1 MTHTQTTYTNRIAL
15 RAGKKEARPAE
26 VGALASVL
34 EKSAT
39 ELKQSKLLKCKQT
52 LQIATFNVRT
62 LNRIGQLP
70 ELIASA
76 EENKIDII
84 CIQEHIYTHTEDIK
98 YHETSNGWS
107 LVTVSAWKNSVNAA
121 VGGVGLLI
129 GPRALKTINSVEKI
143 QPRMMAATFNGNPR
157 ATIVSCYS
165 PTNVSEETELVTFYD
180 ELSSL
185 VRSIPKHNML
195 VIGGDMNAQ
204 IGKDGNN
211 KYSLHNTSNRNG
223 QHLTDFMIENR
234 LTCLNTNYQKR
245 EGKLWTY
252 TYANNTKTQIDYVLI
267 NKKWKNSA
275 MNCEAYSS
283 FEGVSTDHRII
294 TAKIRLS
301 LRKNAKRTATTKH
314 YDWALLNNRDIR
326 DKYVLELRNRFETL
340 QEKTEKSTPNDEYE
354 NFVNAHLEAAAK
366 YIPTKLKTKYRVP
379 WETLVVREKRAL
391 VKTASKNYR
400 KNPTNTNA
408 LKLKTAQYQLAGV
421 YIKEQTEYIQNQIDK
436 IRDSVEDRQSRIAW
450 QTINEVSRRKNTA
463 KAKLKA
469 ANQQER
475 IKLWKQHFENL
486 LGNPPKITHEPITR
500 IISKQLD
507 IKLGPFTQ
515 EELDSVLRKM
525 KNRKAAGLDVIPP
538 EVWKARQFDD
548 ILLRHCNAVYNQNP
562 IDRWMKG
569 CILPFPKK
577 GDLGLA
583 KNYRGI
589 TLTSIAAKIYNA
601 LLRNRIEPEIDNI
614 LRKNQNGFRR
624 NRSTTSQILTIRR
637 ILEGVR
643 AKNLQATLIFVD
655 FTKAFD
661 SIHRGKM
668 EQILLAYGIPKE
680 TVEAITIL
688 YRNTKVKV

>member
-15 RAGKKEARPAE
+15 RAGKKGARPAE
-26 VGALASVL
+26 VGALASVF

-39 ELKQSKLLKCKQT
+39 ELKQSILLKCKQT
-52 LQIATFNVRT
+52 LQIVTFNVRT

-76 EENKIDII
+76 EEHKIDII
-84 CIQEHIYTHTEDIK
+84 CIQEHRYMHTEDIK
-98 YHETSNGWS
+98 YHETGKGWS

-129 GPRALKTINSVEKI
+129 GPRALKTLNSVKKI

-157 ATIVSCYS
+157 ATIISCYS

-204 IGKDGNN
+204 IGKNGNN

-234 LTCLNTNYQKR
+234 LACLNTNYQKR
-245 EGKLWTY
+245 KGKLWTY
-252 TYANNTKTQIDYVLI
+252 TYANNTKAQIDYVLI

-283 FEGVSTDHRII
+283 FEGVSTDHRIV

-301 LRKNAKRTATTKH
+301 LRKNAKRTTTTKH
-314 YDWALLNNRDIR
+314 YEWALLNNKDIR

-340 QEKTEKSTPNDEYE
+340 QERTEKSTPNDEYE

-366 YIPTKLKTKYRVP
+366 YIPTKFKTKYRVP
-379 WETLVVREKRAL
+379 WETLAVREKRAL
-391 VKTASKNYR
+391 VKIASKNYR

-408 LKLKTAQYQLAGV
+408 LKLKTAQYQLAGI

-436 IRDSVEDRQSRIAW
+436 IKDAVEDRQSRIAW
-450 QTINEVSRRKNTA
+450 QTINEVNRRKNTA

-486 LGNPPKITHEPITR
+486 LGNPPKITQEPITR

-515 EELDSVLRKM
+515 EELDSVLRKI
-525 KNRKAAGLDVIPP
+525 KNSKAAGLDEIPP
-538 EVWKARQFDD
+538 EVWKTRQFDD

-601 LLRNRIEPEIDNI
+601 LLRNRIEPKIDNI

-661 SIHRGKM
+661 SIPRGKM

-680 TVEAITIL
+680 TVAAITIL